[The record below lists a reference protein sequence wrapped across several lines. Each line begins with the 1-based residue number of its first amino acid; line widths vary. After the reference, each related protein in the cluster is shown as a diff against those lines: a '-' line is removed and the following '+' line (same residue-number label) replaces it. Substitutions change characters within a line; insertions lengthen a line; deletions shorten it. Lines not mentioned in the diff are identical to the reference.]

1 MNILIIYNIECIY
14 IIRVNTDD
22 AARMIHSTLVNER
35 TA

>member
-1 MNILIIYNIECIY
+1 MNIYIEYIYIT